1 MTDKEL
7 REYAADILIEHVRD
21 IEPLSIH
28 EMADE
33 FLGREISDDEAAI
46 VLDLI
51 ARADISVTIPEVT
64 S

>member
-1 MTDKEL
+1 MSKEL
-7 REYAADILIEHVRD
+7 REYAAEIILEHARD

-33 FLGREISDDEAAI
+33 FLGREIGDDEAAI

-51 ARADISVTIPEVT
+51 DRADVTVTIPEVA